1 MEKRQMSTIADERL
15 YTPADLLAMPDAIR
29 FELVNGELVER
40 NASLLSGKVE
50 ILVATRLQNAAES
63 HDAGDVW
70 GASTGCRFYPDDP
83 DKIRKPDATFVRR
96 DRFSSEHYRDGFLT
110 IRPDIV
116 VEVVSTND
124 RAHDVFEKIEEYLS
138 AEVPLVW
145 VVDPERQIVHV
156 HRQDGTVSKLHAT
169 DELTG
174 EDVFPEY
181 RCRVADFFPRSQV

>member
-1 MEKRQMSTIADERL
+1 MSTITEKRLFTPDE
-15 YTPADLLAMPDAIR
+15 LLAMPDAAR

-40 NASLLSGKVE
+40 NVSLLSGKVE

-83 DKIRKPDATFVRR
+83 DRIRKPDATFVRR

-116 VEVVSTND
+116 VEVISPND
-124 RAHDVFEKIEEYLS
+124 LAHAVFEKIEEYLS

-156 HRQDGTVSKLHAT
+156 YRLDGTVSKLHAS

-174 EDVFPEY
+174 ENIFPEF
-181 RCRVADFFPRSQV
+181 RCRVAEFFPKSRV